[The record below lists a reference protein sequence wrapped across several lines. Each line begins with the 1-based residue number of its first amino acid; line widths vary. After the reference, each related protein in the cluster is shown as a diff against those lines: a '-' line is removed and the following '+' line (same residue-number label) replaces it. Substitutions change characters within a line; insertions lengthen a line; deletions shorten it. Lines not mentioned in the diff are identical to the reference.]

1 MLGRCNESV
10 TPDRARHEELTS
22 AGLGKMRL
30 VFPNRKASH
39 WELQEF
45 LESKYPKLKA
55 GGGFEV
61 LRAHGGGGGQRS
73 LILLPT
79 GHEGYSVPYLK
90 ERLNS
95 AVAYIRPLQADLDES
110 EHEVQCYVFTEN

>member
-1 MLGRCNESV
+1 
-10 TPDRARHEELTS
+10 
-22 AGLGKMRL
+22 MRL

-39 WELQEF
+39 RELQEF
-45 LESKYPKLKA
+45 LESKYLKLKA

-110 EHEVQCYVFTEN
+110 EHEVQCYVFIEN